1 MDKKLVLSPLEELL
15 MEPVK
20 YYKDIKGKD
29 IRKSICN
36 LLGKS
41 FGVSQENIDGID
53 ELISIVHNAS
63 LVIDDIQ
70 DNSFLRR
77 NHECAHIKYGV
88 PYALNAGYMTI
99 FKILTELNKTKELSD
114 EAKHK
119 IVENIY
125 YTHMGQGMDIYYT
138 TNKII
143 PSLHDY
149 YKMMEYKT
157 GMLFITI
164 VDLLMEKTNNVIV
177 KRNNDKFILASTLF
191 SHFFQI
197 RDDYIN
203 LTSLPY
209 WKEKGFCQDFDEQKI
224 SFLITYYHH
233 NKMNGYENILHL
245 LQESKNNN
253 KNKVNL
259 LVLFNENGLFDII
272 YNILNDLKNNILEL
286 MNIQPI
292 FDNLPFH
299 KFNPDDVEKYFIEEF
314 NK

>member
-1 MDKKLVLSPLEELL
+1 MDKEIILNPLENLL

-29 IRKSICN
+29 VRKSVCN
-36 LLGKS
+36 LLGMS
-41 FGVSQENIDGID
+41 LGVSQKHIDGID

-70 DNSFLRR
+70 DNSLLRR
-77 NHECAHIKYGV
+77 NNPCAHIKYGV

-99 FKILTELNKTKELSD
+99 FKILTEVNKSTELSD
-114 EAKHK
+114 AAKHK

-138 TNKII
+138 VNKHV
-143 PSLHDY
+143 PSLEEY
-149 YKMMEYKT
+149 YKMMEYKS

-164 VDLLMEKTNNVIV
+164 VDLLMEKTTNTIV
-177 KRNNDKFILASTLF
+177 KKKYDHLLLAAIKF

-203 LTSLPY
+203 LTSLSY

-224 SFLITYYHH
+224 SFLIVYYYN
-233 NKMNGYENILHL
+233 NKMKDYEDVMHMLANAKMNDAQKIRLLILF
-245 LQESKNNN
+245 QES
-253 KNKVNL
+253 
-259 LVLFNENGLFDII
+259 GLFDMM
-272 YNILNDLKNNILEL
+272 YRMLVNLKKEILEL
-286 MNIQPI
+286 INIEPI
-292 FDNLPFH
+292 FDNLPVHRFQTH
-299 KFNPDDVEKYFIEEF
+299 DIQNYFTR
-314 NK
+314 KD